1 MSRLPTLSGKEAI
14 RALGKVGFQLI
25 RQAGSHIV
33 LQKAIPGST
42 ITVVVPNH
50 PELAKGT
57 LRSIIRKSGLSVDEF
72 IELL

>member
-1 MSRLPTLSGKEAI
+1 MSRLPSLSGKEAI
-14 RALGKVGFQLI
+14 RALGKTGFRQI

-42 ITVVVPNH
+42 ITVIVPNH

-57 LRSIIRKSGLSVDEF
+57 LRSIIRKSKLSVDEF
-72 IELL
+72 VALL

>member
-1 MSRLPTLSGKEAI
+1 MSRLPSLSGKEAI
-14 RALGKVGFQLI
+14 RALGKVGFQQI

-33 LQKAIPGST
+33 LQKPIPGST

-57 LRSIIRKSGLSVDEF
+57 LRSIIRKSGLSVEDF